1 MSQRRRRL
9 SPPWTLAEGGQ
20 GSNASEGIRAQR
32 EWAVGWHG
40 LSRAGTGGCYTLTQE
55 PHLQSRKAARQT
67 RAGRSSDRRVIGA
80 KGSHTQRPDPHPA
93 MRARRVAIGQ
103 TRLQGRAA
111 AGGTIPPLNT
121 HEQLFGVRTCG
132 EGLGLHGRLEAGL
145 LITPLGHVASKAHY
159 PLGGRTVAILDRAES
174 N

>member
-1 MSQRRRRL
+1 M
-9 SPPWTLAEGGQ
+9 PHTDPGATPAKPQ
-20 GSNASEGIRAQR
+20 GSSPNA
-32 EWAVGWHG
+32 
-40 LSRAGTGGCYTLTQE
+40 LDTPLTL
-55 PHLQSRKAARQT
+55 
-67 RAGRSSDRRVIGA
+67 VIGA

-103 TRLQGRAA
+103 TRLRGRAA

-121 HEQLFGVRTCG
+121 HKQLFGVRTCG